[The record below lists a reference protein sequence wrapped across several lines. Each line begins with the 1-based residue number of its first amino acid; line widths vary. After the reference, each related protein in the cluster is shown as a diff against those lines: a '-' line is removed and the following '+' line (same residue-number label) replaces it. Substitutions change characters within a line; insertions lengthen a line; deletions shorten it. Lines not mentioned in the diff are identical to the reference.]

1 MKRIPITRTKKEQGK
16 RRELREVL
24 VEMGENDDGELVE
37 KEDVGVEEEEVEV
50 ERVGEEVEE
59 EEEEEVVVA
68 LKGFGLQM
76 YVPGYCCM
84 LLFTLFIALFYV
96 KKGNKIK

>member
-1 MKRIPITRTKKEQGK
+1 MKRIPITRTKMEQGK

-24 VEMGENDDGELVE
+24 VEVGENDDGELVAVE
-37 KEDVGVEEEEVEV
+37 KEDVGVEEEVEV
-50 ERVGEEVEE
+50 EEVGEEVE

-96 KKGNKIK
+96 KKKGNK